1 MSRIDQV
8 RTRRVTTDLHTPF
21 VTALRRTT
29 TTDTVVVQVVDTDGN
44 VGWGEAPQVWQVTGE
59 SLAGAEACVA
69 GPLSAAVTGRH
80 VDDLAENCRA
90 VAGAV
95 AANHGAKAA
104 VDVALHDLAARRRG
118 VSLPVLLGGTS
129 LQVPTDVT
137 LPVGEPAELADAAR
151 SRAAD
156 GFTVLKLKVGTDA
169 ATDVERVR
177 AVRAALDGRDPVGP
191 LGRAIRIRLDANQ
204 GWTAGEAVRV
214 ISALEDAHLDIELV
228 EQPLPAADLD
238 GMAWVTARV
247 STPVMAD
254 ESVYGVR
261 DLVEVIR
268 RRSADLVNVK
278 LAKCGGLSVARTLL
292 EVARAHGVGTVVGSM
307 METHIGVGAA
317 ASLVAAH
324 PTSAVSDL
332 DAAWWAASS
341 PVIGGL
347 TYSGAA
353 VALPDAPGLG
363 VEGFA

>member
-1 MSRIDQV
+1 MSRIEQV
-8 RTRRVTTDLHTPF
+8 RTHRMTTALHTPF

-29 TTDTVVVQVVDTDGN
+29 TTDTVVVQVVDGDGV

-59 SLAGAEACVA
+59 SLAGAEACIA
-69 GPLSAAVTGRH
+69 GPLSAAVTGRDA
-80 VDDLAENCRA
+80 DDWAETCRA

-118 VSLPVLLGGTS
+118 VSLAAFLGGTS
-129 LQVPTDVT
+129 VKVSTDVT
-137 LPVGEPAELADAAR
+137 LPVGEPAVLADAAR
-151 SRAAD
+151 SRVKD

-169 ATDVERVR
+169 ASDVERVR
-177 AVRAALDGRDPVGP
+177 AVRAAVDAVDTD
-191 LGRAIRIRLDANQ
+191 IRIRLDANQ
-204 GWTAGEAVRV
+204 GWTAREAVRV
-214 ISALEDAHLDIELV
+214 ISSLEDAHLDIELV
-228 EQPLPAADLD
+228 EQPLPAEDLD

-261 DLVEVIR
+261 DLVEVIHR
-268 RRSADLVNVK
+268 RCADLVNVK

-292 EVARAHGVGTVVGSM
+292 EVARAHGLGTVVGSM

-324 PTSAVSDL
+324 PTTAVPDL
-332 DAAWWAASS
+332 DAAWWAASA
-341 PVIGGL
+341 PVVGGL
-347 TYSGAA
+347 RYDGAA
-353 VALPDAPGLG
+353 VVLPDAPGLG
-363 VEGFA
+363 VERLA

>member
-1 MSRIDQV
+1 MSRIEQV
-8 RTRRVTTDLHTPF
+8 RARRVTTALHTPF

-29 TTDTVVVQVVDTDGN
+29 TTDTVVVQVVDSDGV

-59 SLAGAEACVA
+59 SLAGAEACIA
-69 GPLSAAVTGRH
+69 GPLSTTVTGRDA
-80 VDDLAENCRA
+80 DDWAETCRA

-118 VSLPVLLGGTS
+118 VSLAALLGGTS
-129 LQVPTDVT
+129 LRVPTDVT
-137 LPVGEPAELADAAR
+137 LPVGEPAGLADAAR
-151 SRAAD
+151 SRATD

-177 AVRAALDGRDPVGP
+177 AVRAAVDAGDTD
-191 LGRAIRIRLDANQ
+191 IRIRLDANQ
-204 GWTAGEAVRV
+204 GWTAREAVRV
-214 ISALEDAHLDIELV
+214 ISALEDADLDIEFV
-228 EQPLPAADLD
+228 EQPLAAADLD

-247 STPVMAD
+247 NTPVMAD

-261 DLVEVIR
+261 DLVEVIHR
-268 RRSADLVNVK
+268 RCADLVNVK

-292 EVARAHGVGTVVGSM
+292 EVARAHGLGTVVGSM

-324 PTSAVSDL
+324 PTTAVPDL
-332 DAAWWAASS
+332 DAAWWAASP
-341 PVIGGL
+341 PVVGGL
-347 TYSGAA
+347 RYDGAA
-353 VALPDAPGLG
+353 VVLPDAPGLG
-363 VEGFA
+363 VERLA

>member
-1 MSRIDQV
+1 MSRIDRV
-8 RTRRVTTDLHTPF
+8 RARRVTTNLHTPF

-29 TTDTVVVQVVDTDGN
+29 TTDTVVVHVVDSDGN

-59 SLAGAEACVA
+59 SLAGAEACLV
-69 GPLSAAVTGRH
+69 GPLSAAITGRH

-118 VSLPVLLGGTS
+118 VSLPVFLGGTS
-129 LQVPTDVT
+129 LRVPTDVT
-137 LPVGEPAELADAAR
+137 LPVGEAAELADAAR
-151 SRAAD
+151 SRVAD

-177 AVRAALDGRDPVGP
+177 AVRAALDGSDRVGTD
-191 LGRAIRIRLDANQ
+191 IRIRLDANQ
-204 GWTAGEAVRV
+204 GWTAREAVRA

-363 VEGFA
+363 VERFA